1 MIDPGLAG
9 KVVLVTGANNP
20 YGIGAAVARAF
31 AAQGGRVFL
40 HGYRPSGQASQ
51 QAAGDP
57 AGEPG
62 EAFYTRLG
70 NTSIEVVTEQVRA
83 LGVRAEG
90 VEADLSDPEAPLALF
105 DRVEDALGPVQVLIN
120 NAAYWEADT
129 FLPGDEDLVNEI
141 VEMWTDRP
149 LTVDS
154 GRFDRIFAVNTRAAV
169 LMMAEFARRHIGRGA
184 TWGRILNVSTDG
196 AYQFPS
202 EITYGAS
209 KFALESYTRSA
220 AIELGRYGVTVNVV
234 SPGPIQT
241 GWITPAMEAGIVSSI
256 PLGRIGRPEDV
267 ADALVLLASE
277 QARWVTGQV
286 LHVGGGHRT

>member
-1 MIDPGLAG
+1 
-9 KVVLVTGANNP
+9 
-20 YGIGAAVARAF
+20 
-31 AAQGGRVFL
+31 
-40 HGYRPSGQASQ
+40 
-51 QAAGDP
+51 
-57 AGEPG
+57 
-62 EAFYTRLG
+62 
-70 NTSIEVVTEQVRA
+70 
-83 LGVRAEG
+83 
-90 VEADLSDPEAPLALF
+90 
-105 DRVEDALGPVQVLIN
+105 
-120 NAAYWEADT
+120 
-129 FLPGDEDLVNEI
+129 
-141 VEMWTDRP
+141 MWTDRP